1 MPDDGSA
8 VMNVKKFTAPT
19 SREALRKVREALGPD
34 AVILS
39 NRQSDGMVEILALA
53 NDDAASLASPADYSP
68 MAHPE
73 PQLEL
78 PSQPV
83 RRVVASH
90 SSYATATAAAAQP
103 PAPTAMPMM
112 SAAPQ
117 SAPANPLDMERV
129 SELVANAVAGA
140 KQNAAAEMS
149 GMMSEIRAMRGMME
163 TQLAEI
169 AWGSTQ
175 TREPQKA
182 AVLREMLAA
191 GFSASL
197 ARYLLDKMPAN
208 RDAAD
213 SLRWIKTV
221 LTRNLNTMA
230 NEDALIDQGGVFAL
244 VGPTGVG
251 KTTSTAKLAARCV
264 MRHGP
269 DKLALITTD
278 AYRIGAHE
286 QLRIYGK
293 ILGVMVHSVKD
304 EADLR
309 IALKELKNK
318 HTVLIDT
325 VGVSQRDQMVTEQV
339 SMLQGAGADVK
350 RLLCLNAT
358 ATQETLNEVVRA
370 YQGSGLAGCIMT
382 KLDEAAAIGN
392 VLDVVIRQKLNLF
405 YVSNGQRVPE
415 DLHLA
420 DPAYLID
427 RAFKLKRDAVAS
439 QYLDAALPLL
449 MSGAGCWRDP
459 SHASSPSSPPRRKTT
474 RAPCW
479 STWVPRWRA
488 PATTC
493 CWSTPA
499 PARTASPPAW
509 ASTTAPACS
518 MSRARSAR

>member
-1 MPDDGSA
+1 
-8 VMNVKKFTAPT
+8 MNVKKFTAPT

-39 NRQSDGMVEILALA
+39 NRQADGVVEILALA
-53 NDDAASLASPADYSP
+53 NDDAASLASPAPQSP
-68 MAHPE
+68 MAAPR

-78 PSQPV
+78 PPAAPAPMMPAQPA

-90 SSYATATAAAAQP
+90 ASYASATAAAA
-103 PAPTAMPMM
+103 
-112 SAAPQ
+112 AAPAQ
-117 SAPANPLDMERV
+117 PRAAALDMERI
-129 SELVANAVAGA
+129 SELVAAAVASA

-149 GMMSEIRAMRGMME
+149 GMMNEIRAMRGMME

-175 TREPQKA
+175 QREPHKA

-197 ARYLLDKMPAN
+197 ARYLIEKLPAS

-213 SLRWIKTV
+213 SMRWIKTV
-221 LTRNLNTMA
+221 LTRNLSTMA

-264 MRHGP
+264 MRHGA

-339 SMLQGAGADVK
+339 AMLQGAGADVK
-350 RLLCLNAT
+350 RVLCLNAT
-358 ATQETLNEVVRA
+358 ATQDTLNEVVRA

-420 DPAYLID
+420 DRAMLID
-427 RAFKLKRDAVAS
+427 RAFRNKKDAAS
-439 QYLDAALPLL
+439 QLSDADLPLM
-449 MSGAGCWRDP
+449 MSGLGNLNND
-459 SHASSPSSPPRRKTT
+459 
-474 RAPCW
+474 
-479 STWVPRWRA
+479 
-488 PATTC
+488 
-493 CWSTPA
+493 
-499 PARTASPPAW
+499 
-509 ASTTAPACS
+509 
-518 MSRARSAR
+518 RSLREVYVG

>member
-1 MPDDGSA
+1 
-8 VMNVKKFTAPT
+8 
-19 SREALRKVREALGPD
+19 
-34 AVILS
+34 
-39 NRQSDGMVEILALA
+39 
-53 NDDAASLASPADYSP
+53 
-68 MAHPE
+68 
-73 PQLEL
+73 
-78 PSQPV
+78 
-83 RRVVASH
+83 
-90 SSYATATAAAAQP
+90 
-103 PAPTAMPMM
+103 
-112 SAAPQ
+112 
-117 SAPANPLDMERV
+117 
-129 SELVANAVAGA
+129 
-140 KQNAAAEMS
+140 
-149 GMMSEIRAMRGMME
+149 
-163 TQLAEI
+163 
-169 AWGSTQ
+169 
-175 TREPQKA
+175 
-182 AVLREMLAA
+182 
-191 GFSASL
+191 
-197 ARYLLDKMPAN
+197 
-208 RDAAD
+208 
-213 SLRWIKTV
+213 
-221 LTRNLNTMA
+221 MA

-339 SMLQGAGADVK
+339 SMLQGAGANVK

-358 ATQETLNEVVRA
+358 ATQETLSEVVRA

-427 RAFKLKRDAVAS
+427 RAFKLKRDIVNT
-439 QYLDAALPLL
+439 QYLDAELPLL
-449 MSGAGCWRDP
+449 MSNDN
-459 SHASSPSSPPRRKTT
+459 
-474 RAPCW
+474 
-479 STWVPRWRA
+479 
-488 PATTC
+488 
-493 CWSTPA
+493 
-499 PARTASPPAW
+499 AREVHLG
-509 ASTTAPACS
+509 
-518 MSRARSAR
+518 